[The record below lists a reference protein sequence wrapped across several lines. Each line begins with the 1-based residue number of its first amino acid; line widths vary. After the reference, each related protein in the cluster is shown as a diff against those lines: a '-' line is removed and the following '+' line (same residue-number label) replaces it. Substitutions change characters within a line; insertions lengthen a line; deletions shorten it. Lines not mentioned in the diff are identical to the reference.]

1 MNTEINQLR
10 SIINF
15 KQDELV
21 KNQELLSEAFEK
33 IDKLTEKESDL

>member
-33 IDKLTEKESDL
+33 IDKLTEKENDL